1 MQIRIARFVF
11 AHHSHF
17 AYNFTIP
24 GATRCSRAAPLCLP
38 GACMFERQIGI
49 DLGTVNVLVYVSG
62 RGIVLREPSV
72 VAISIRDNKIV
83 SVGQEAREMIG
94 RSPESIEV
102 ARPMREGV
110 IADYVV
116 TEAML
121 RYFIR
126 KVIGR
131 NPLLKPRI
139 MISVPRGVTSVES
152 RAVHDAAMQAGAKEA
167 YLIPE
172 PLAAAYGAGLPIG
185 TPTGNMVVDIGG
197 GTTEAAVISM
207 NDIVVWSSV
216 RVGGIRTDEAI
227 INYVRKKYNLIIGE
241 QTAEEIKIQIGSAL
255 PLAEELSMEVRGRD
269 QVAGLPKTIR
279 LTSGEITEAIA
290 EPLASIISV
299 VRQTL
304 EKTPPELAADII
316 DRGMVLSGGGAL
328 LRNMDRLL
336 TKETGVPCFVAEHPM
351 ACVAIGAGKAL
362 ENYHIMRRSLPTV

>member
-1 MQIRIARFVF
+1 
-11 AHHSHF
+11 
-17 AYNFTIP
+17 
-24 GATRCSRAAPLCLP
+24 
-38 GACMFERQIGI
+38 MFEKQVGI

-62 RGIVLREPSV
+62 RGIVLQEPSV

-83 SVGQEAREMIG
+83 AVGQEARDMLG
-94 RSPESIEV
+94 RNPESIEV
-102 ARPMREGV
+102 ARPMRDGV

-121 RYFIR
+121 RYFLR

-131 NPLLKPRI
+131 NPLFRPRV
-139 MISVPRGVTSVES
+139 MISTPKGVTSVES
-152 RAVHDAAMQAGAKEA
+152 RAVHDAAIQAGAKEA

-197 GTTEAAVISM
+197 GTTEAAVVSM

-227 INYVRKKYNLIIGE
+227 MAYVRKKYNLIIGE

-255 PLAEELSMEVRGRD
+255 PLNEELTMEVKGRD
-269 QVAGLPKTIR
+269 QVAGLPKIIT

-290 EPLASIISV
+290 EPLASIVTV
-299 VRQTL
+299 VKQTL

-328 LRNMDRLL
+328 LRNIDKLL
-336 TKETGVPCFVAEHPM
+336 TKETGVPCYVAEHPM
-351 ACVAIGAGKAL
+351 ACVALGAGKAL
-362 ENYHIMRRSLPTV
+362 ENYPIMRRSLPTV